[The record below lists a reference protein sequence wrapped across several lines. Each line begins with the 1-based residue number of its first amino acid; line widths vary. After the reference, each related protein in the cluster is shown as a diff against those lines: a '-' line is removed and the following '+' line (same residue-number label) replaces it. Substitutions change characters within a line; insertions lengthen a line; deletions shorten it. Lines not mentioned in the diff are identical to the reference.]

1 MKELSVTVPSPD
13 IDITINNNTLANLT
27 ERLMTLTLTDNRA
40 FEADRVTLT
49 LDDTDGQ
56 LQLPPRGARLRVM
69 IGWRGESLVNK
80 GTYVVDE
87 VAWEGPPDKLIIT
100 ASSADFREEFN
111 VRREVSWHDVTVK
124 QVVSAIAHR
133 YGLKTQ
139 ISEILMDIE
148 IDHAD
153 QTEESDIS
161 FLTRMAE
168 MLGAIATVKT
178 AACYSF
184 CRVAEPGRTEEPCL
198 RSPLPAAAATVT
210 AFALLTVMRI
220 RGSGRT
226 GSI

>member
-168 MLGAIATVKT
+168 MLGAIATVKNG
-178 AACYSF
+178 S
-184 CRVAEPGRTEEPCL
+184 
-198 RSPLPAAAATVT
+198 
-210 AFALLTVMRI
+210 LLFI
-220 RGSGRT
+220 L
-226 GSI
+226 

>member
-153 QTEESDIS
+153 QTEESDIA

-168 MLGAIATVKT
+168 MLVAIATVKNGSMLFILQGGGT
-178 AACYSF
+178 GVDGRARRSFAMTRRSGACH
-184 CRVAEPGRTEEPCL
+184 RVGIASRY
-198 RSPLPAAAATVT
+198 
-210 AFALLTVMRI
+210 
-220 RGSGRT
+220 
-226 GSI
+226 

>member
-1 MKELSVTVPSPD
+1 MLSPDSDNKQPFNAAAVHETITERTRENTMKELSVTVPSPD

-111 VRREVSWHDVTVK
+111 VRREVSPARRDRKTGC
-124 QVVSAIAHR
+124 VSH
-133 YGLKTQ
+133 
-139 ISEILMDIE
+139 
-148 IDHAD
+148 
-153 QTEESDIS
+153 
-161 FLTRMAE
+161 
-168 MLGAIATVKT
+168 
-178 AACYSF
+178 
-184 CRVAEPGRTEEPCL
+184 
-198 RSPLPAAAATVT
+198 RSPLRPEDTDK
-210 AFALLTVMRI
+210 RNPHGY
-220 RGSGRT
+220 RN
-226 GSI
+226 